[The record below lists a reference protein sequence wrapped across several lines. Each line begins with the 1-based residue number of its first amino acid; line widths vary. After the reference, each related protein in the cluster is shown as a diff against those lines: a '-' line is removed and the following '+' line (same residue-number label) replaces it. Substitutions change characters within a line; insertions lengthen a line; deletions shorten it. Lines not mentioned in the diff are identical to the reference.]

1 MTDLWKNDRY
11 DAKYDYV
18 FGKLIT
24 EYDISKANI
33 SILHHMG
40 IINEATYQEL
50 YNEDRMI
57 RQYTIGMMQK
67 ENPAV
72 TQALSEGLRDARRHF
87 CDIMSIED
95 QNILHINKD
104 AIFVITPIYAGG
116 RLEVPIYDHVTFTN
130 RGSYLSYYR
139 LDPARSI
146 HFYYGQRMYSD
157 GKKQIYKIRGI
168 SDAALDYHKGYFL
181 DMLQM
186 IARVEV
192 DEGVQKAY
200 EVVQGQSSILGS
212 NVCKVEYKRRFD
224 SASMY
229 DIKQMSSF
237 SHYQAEYLSEGA
249 EIMVDPGYNLSI
261 LSRMGNMYLNE
272 MMRQI

>member
-40 IINEATYQEL
+40 VINEATYNEL
-50 YNEDRMI
+50 YNEDRMV
-57 RQYTIGMMQK
+57 RQYSIGMMQK
-67 ENPAV
+67 ENPNV
-72 TQALSEGLRDARRHF
+72 TTALSEGLRDARRHF
-87 CDIMSIED
+87 CDIMNLDD

-116 RLEVPIYDHVTFTN
+116 KQEVSIYDHVKFTN
-130 RGSYLSYYR
+130 RGSYLAYYR

-146 HFYYGQRMYSD
+146 HCYYGHKIYND
-157 GKKQIYKIRGI
+157 GKIPVSKIRGI
-168 SDAALDYHKGYFL
+168 SDMALEYHKDYFL
-181 DMLQM
+181 SMLQM
-186 IARVEV
+186 IAGVEV
-192 DEGVQKAY
+192 DEGVHKAY
-200 EVVQGQSSILGS
+200 EVAQSQAVILSS
-212 NVCKVEYKRRFD
+212 NVCRVEYKRRFD

-237 SHYQAEYLSEGA
+237 ARYQAEYLSEGA
-249 EIMVDPGYNLSI
+249 DIMVDPSYNISI
-261 LSRMGNMYLNE
+261 LARMGNMYLNE